1 MSWRCC
7 AVPCGTWSYLWTHQ
21 RHGTMVRFR
30 LVQEIVSRHHGGN
43 FVWTSDPE
51 ERDALWE
58 ARKVGSCCRVV
69 PCVELCCN
77 QCSHAAV

>member
-1 MSWRCC
+1 
-7 AVPCGTWSYLWTHQ
+7 
-21 RHGTMVRFR
+21 MVRFR
-30 LVQEIVSRHHGGN
+30 LVQDIVSRHHGGN

-69 PCVELCCN
+69 PCVARVATSVRMPRFDTAGALR
-77 QCSHAAV
+77 SDGAVGCANFEGRQ